1 MEGGVRVRPH
11 ERFPGV
17 YWVELDDEK
26 RLSTRNLAPGRTVYD
41 ERIVKQDGIEY
52 RLWDPY
58 RSKLSAFIMKG
69 GREISVK
76 PGYRILYLGAGTG
89 TTVSHVSDIVGES
102 GRVYSVEFSARAMRV
117 LLDNLCKY
125 RRNVYPILA
134 DARIPERYPI
144 PKSGMDGVYCDVA
157 QPEQAK
163 ILVENSE
170 IYLKKKG
177 LAMIALK
184 ARSIDVTK
192 PPSRVFE
199 EEIKIL
205 EEKGFKIIQMLK
217 LDPYDKDHAMVVGV
231 WNP

>member
-1 MEGGVRVRPH
+1 
-11 ERFPGV
+11 
-17 YWVELDDEK
+17 
-26 RLSTRNLAPGRTVYD
+26 
-41 ERIVKQDGIEY
+41 
-52 RLWDPY
+52 
-58 RSKLSAFIMKG
+58 
-69 GREISVK
+69 
-76 PGYRILYLGAGTG
+76 
-89 TTVSHVSDIVGES
+89 
-102 GRVYSVEFSARAMRV
+102 MRV

-144 PKSGMDGVYCDVA
+144 PKSVMDGVYCDVA

-192 PPSRVFE
+192 PPSQVFE

>member
-144 PKSGMDGVYCDVA
+144 PKSVMDGVYCDVA

-192 PPSRVFE
+192 PPSQVFE

>member
-1 MEGGVRVRPH
+1 MEGDAKVKPH
-11 ERFPGV
+11 ERFLGV
-17 YWVELDDEK
+17 YWVEFNDEK
-26 RLSTRNLAPGRTVYD
+26 KLSTRNLVPGRTVYD
-41 ERIVKQDGIEY
+41 ERLVRISDVEY

-69 GREISVK
+69 GKEISVK

-102 GRVYSVEFSARAMRV
+102 GKVYCIEFSARAMRV
-117 LLDNLCKY
+117 LLDNLCRY
-125 RRNVYPILA
+125 RCNVYPILT
-134 DARIPERYPI
+134 DARLPERYPI
-144 PKSGMDGVYCDVA
+144 PKSGMEGVYCDVA

-170 IYLKKKG
+170 IYLEEKG

-192 PPSRVFE
+192 PPSQVFE
-199 EEIKIL
+199 EEIEVLKGN
-205 EEKGFKIIQMLK
+205 GFKIIQVLK
-217 LDPYDKDHAMVVGV
+217 LEPYDKDHAMIVGE